1 MSQLREHWEGAT
13 LPGDYLL
20 QRWLNG
26 DEAAAFFETSV
37 APDGPRAVVKLVPGL
52 SGDSD
57 AQLALWQR
65 TRSLR
70 HPNLLQLLD
79 CGRAELAGEVVIY
92 AVFEHADDTLASAL
106 AHAPLSEAEAR
117 EVLAAAVAALSYL
130 QAQSLALHALDP
142 DQVLAVGDTIK
153 LSTER
158 LRVASPDTPYTAELR
173 ALSEGISPSTP
184 ERSAD
189 ILARASGA
197 DTRTG
202 PPPARTEIAPAAVAA
217 LRPSSPA
224 AVPAARRPFP
234 KWPLLAAAALV
245 LLILFFNRRP
255 APETPSQPAPV
266 PEAPAQPAPAPV
278 AEAAPAQ
285 PAPVPAAA
293 PADPK
298 PTPAGDAV
306 ATPPSEPPSEPAP
319 PATAMWRVI
328 AFTYKAYDDAAMM
341 VDQINQRYPNFQAAV
356 YSPPEKKGYFLV
368 SLGGRMSREDAVRLQ
383 GRAQA
388 ESLSRDVYIKKFLD

>member
-1 MSQLREHWEGAT
+1 MSQLRERWEGAS

-20 QRWLNG
+20 QRWLSG

-37 APDGPRAVVKLVPGL
+37 APDGRRAVVKLAPEL
-52 SGDSD
+52 SGDGD

-92 AVFEHADDTLASAL
+92 AVFEYADDTLASAL

-130 QAQSLALHALDP
+130 QAQSLALPALDP

-153 LSTER
+153 LSSER
-158 LRVASPDTPYTAELR
+158 LRAASPDTPYTAELR
-173 ALSEGISPSTP
+173 AFSERISPSTP
-184 ERSAD
+184 ALGAD

-197 DTRTG
+197 HTRTG
-202 PPPARTEIAPAAVAA
+202 PPPAQAEIAPTADATV
-217 LRPSSPA
+217 RPA
-224 AVPAARRPFP
+224 APPAVPIRRPFP
-234 KWPLLAAAALV
+234 KWPLLGAAAVV
-245 LLILFFNRRP
+245 LLILFFNRHP
-255 APETPSQPAPV
+255 APETPAQPAPV
-266 PEAPAQPAPAPV
+266 AEAPAQPAPAPAPV
-278 AEAAPAQ
+278 AEAPSQ
-285 PAPVPAAA
+285 PSPAPVAA

-298 PTPAGDAV
+298 PTPAGDV
-306 ATPPSEPPSEPAP
+306 EPTPPSDPASA
-319 PATAMWRVI
+319 ATAMWRVI
-328 AFTYKAYDDAAMM
+328 AFTYKAYDDAAMT
-341 VDQINQRYPNFQAAV
+341 VDQINQRHPDFQAAV

-383 GRAQA
+383 GRARA

>member
-1 MSQLREHWEGAT
+1 MSQLRERWEGAS

-20 QRWLNG
+20 QHWLSG

-37 APDGPRAVVKLVPGL
+37 APDGRRAVVKLVPEAAVDG
-52 SGDSD
+52 
-57 AQLALWQR
+57 AVQLALWQR

-79 CGRAELAGEVVIY
+79 CGRAELAGEVAIY
-92 AVFEHADDTLASAL
+92 AVFEYADDTLASAL

-130 QAQSLALHALDP
+130 QAQSLALPALDP

-153 LSTER
+153 LSTDR

-173 ALSEGISPSTP
+173 AFSNRISPSTP
-184 ERSAD
+184 ARGAD
-189 ILARASGA
+189 ILPQALGA
-197 DTRTG
+197 DPHTN
-202 PPPARTEIAPAAVAA
+202 PPPAQAEIAPAADAPT
-217 LRPSSPA
+217 RPSPPA
-224 AVPAARRPFP
+224 AVPPSHRPFP
-234 KWPLLAAAALV
+234 KWPLLAAAAVV
-245 LLILFFNRRP
+245 LLVLFFNRRP

-266 PEAPAQPAPAPV
+266 PETPAQPAPVPEPPPAQPAPAPI
-278 AEAAPAQ
+278 
-285 PAPVPAAA
+285 AA

-298 PTPAGDAV
+298 PSPTGEAV
-306 ATPPSEPPSEPAP
+306 STPPSEPPPSGPAP
-319 PATAMWRVI
+319 AATAMWRVI

-341 VDQINQRYPNFQAAV
+341 ADQINQRHPDFQAAV
-356 YSPPEKKGYFLV
+356 FSPSDKQGYFLL
-368 SLGGRMSREDAVRLQ
+368 SLGGRMTREDAVGLQ
-383 GRAQA
+383 DRVRA